1 MGWDC
6 WLSPLVKGTL
16 NASANQDTLD
26 NFMLST
32 LWEQLGMS
40 PSCWNMD
47 KGVWCGRTGLAYTDP
62 DLDPKKAPLG

>member
-16 NASANQDTLD
+16 NASENQDTLD
-26 NFMLST
+26 NVMLST

-47 KGVWCGRTGLAYTDP
+47 KGVWCGRT
-62 DLDPKKAPLG
+62 